1 MAEDTD
7 NATALA
13 QFICYVLYCS
23 MVLHTRC
30 AQSLVVMILSEG
42 RRRREMIA
50 RNASNT
56 VAAAVQFQLSRLP
69 QVTRSCWMRVR
80 SKDWWERVVMKEF
93 SDPEWKESFR
103 MTRSSFHKLCGFMEG
118 VLSPQDETV
127 RAPIPLEMRVAIVLY
142 KLASCAEYRVVANQF
157 GVHKSTVKK
166 FVYAFC
172 KGMVTSVIHHFI
184 KVPTPEEALT
194 IAHRF
199 EQKFY
204 IPQVFGCIDGTHIPI
219 VPPSDRYQDFVNQK
233 GWPSYVLQAVVDDL
247 YQFWNINC
255 KMPGRAHD
263 ANVLRQSA
271 LFSQA
276 HQLPK
281 EPRDIHGTAVDLFL
295 LGQPAYPLT
304 KWLMKGYTH
313 SPHITA
319 EQESFNV
326 YLSSARTTVEIAFGR
341 LKSRWQ
347 VLMKRSDFHHTFTPH
362 VIATCCALHNFCES
376 EEENVVPV
384 WTAESERLEHQFPQP
399 AVQVYSTAED
409 SEGVRARLALTEYMS
424 ANFPLRR
431 PLL

>member
-172 KGMVTSVIHHFI
+172 KGMVTSVVHHFI

-233 GWPSYVLQAVVDDL
+233 GWPSY
-247 YQFWNINC
+247 
-255 KMPGRAHD
+255 AH
-263 ANVLRQSA
+263 R
-271 LFSQA
+271 
-276 HQLPK
+276 LPK

-326 YLSSARTTVEIAFGR
+326 YLSCARTTVEIAFGR

-376 EEENVVPV
+376 EEENVVPA
-384 WTAESERLEHQFPQP
+384 WTAESERLGHQFPQP

>member
-7 NATALA
+7 NTTALA

-56 VAAAVQFQLSRLP
+56 VAAAVQLQLSRLPQPQP

-172 KGMVTSVIHHFI
+172 KGM
-184 KVPTPEEALT
+184 
-194 IAHRF
+194 AHR
-199 EQKFY
+199 
-204 IPQVFGCIDGTHIPI
+204 
-219 VPPSDRYQDFVNQK
+219 
-233 GWPSYVLQAVVDDL
+233 
-247 YQFWNINC
+247 
-255 KMPGRAHD
+255 
-263 ANVLRQSA
+263 
-271 LFSQA
+271 
-276 HQLPK
+276 LPK

-295 LGQPAYPLT
+295 LGDPAYPLT

-399 AVQVYSTAED
+399 TVQVYSTAED